1 MAQRWPVK
9 CQGWEGARKR
19 VDFVTLESG
28 FHHRLDFYIG
38 GSEMLNLLLV
48 GRNSNPVLSL

>member
-19 VDFVTLESG
+19 VDFVTLEGG
-28 FHHRLDFYIG
+28 FHHLLDFYIG